1 MVGIRGAETSRGLGR
16 VAAWMGIAF
25 VVLFVVGFLTF
36 PTPDNDKH
44 TAEWVRWW
52 TDSGHRVGAIIGT
65 YLMVVGVLAFVWFAS
80 SLRDRLGEGSGLM
93 LTFGSIFAAL
103 ALVSSMIRATIP
115 GAKVFGDV
123 PVPVGDF
130 ARQFNQIGMAL
141 LLVAGALAA
150 GLFVA
155 FASYL
160 ASRSGVLPGW
170 LCVAGYVVAA
180 LQLVAALFLPFAL
193 FFLWVLVAAIVLVRR
208 GARTDVTTAT
218 ASGR

>member
-1 MVGIRGAETSRGLGR
+1 MAMARVRATGTSRGLGR
-16 VAAWMGIAF
+16 VGAWMGIAF
-25 VVLFVVGFLTF
+25 VVLFVVGFISF

-52 TDSGHRVGAIIGT
+52 TDSGHRVGAIIGA
-65 YLMVVGVLAFVWFAS
+65 YLMVVGALAFVWFAS

-93 LTFGSIFAAL
+93 LTFGSIFAAV
-103 ALVSSMIRATIP
+103 ALVSSMVRATIP
-115 GAKVFGDV
+115 GAKAFGDV

-130 ARQFNQIGMAL
+130 ARQFNQIGMGL

-155 FASYL
+155 LTSYL
-160 ASRSGVLPGW
+160 ASRTGVLPGW

-180 LQLVAALFLPFAL
+180 LQLVAALFLPFVL
-193 FFLWVLVAAIVLVRR
+193 FFLWVLVAAIVLV
-208 GARTDVTTAT
+208 
-218 ASGR
+218 S

>member
-1 MVGIRGAETSRGLGR
+1 
-16 VAAWMGIAF
+16 MGIVF
-25 VVLFVVGFLTF
+25 VVLFVVGFLSF
-36 PTPDNDKH
+36 PTPDDDKH

-52 TDSGHRVGAIIGT
+52 TDSGHRVGAIVGT
-65 YLMVVGVLAFVWFAS
+65 YLTVLGVLAFVWFAS
-80 SLRDRLGEGSGLM
+80 TLRDRLGEGSGLM
-93 LTFGSIFAAL
+93 LTFGSIFAAM

-130 ARQFNQIGMAL
+130 ARQFNQIGMGL

-150 GLFVA
+150 GLFTVL
-155 FASYL
+155 ASYA
-160 ASRSGVLPGW
+160 ASRKGALPAW

-193 FFLWVLVAAIVLVRR
+193 FLLWVLIAAIVLVSRNR
-208 GARTDVTTAT
+208 STVT
-218 ASGR
+218 ASPAGAPSG

>member
-1 MVGIRGAETSRGLGR
+1 MARMRATESSRGLGR
-16 VAAWMGIAF
+16 VGAWMGIAF
-25 VVLFVVGFLTF
+25 VVLFAVGFLAF

-52 TDSGHRVGAIIGT
+52 TDSGHRAGAIIGA
-65 YLMVVGVLAFVWFAS
+65 YLMVLGVLAFVWFAS
-80 SLRDRLGEGSGLM
+80 SLRDRLGEGSGLI

-103 ALVSSMIRATIP
+103 ALVSSMVRATIP

-130 ARQFNQIGMAL
+130 ARQFNQIGMGL

-155 FASYL
+155 LASYL
-160 ASRSGVLPGW
+160 ASRTAILPVW

-180 LQLVAALFLPFAL
+180 LQLVAALFLPFVL

-218 ASGR
+218 ASGG